1 MEYRAFGRLSGRPSA
16 LGFGCL
22 RFPRHSG
29 RRTEA
34 LGFGMGPLK
43 ALEPARGLGVLSGMS
58 TMVVGRLAEAFR
70 SKTAIPCTYCGYCRV
85 CPQGLSLPEVFERY

>member
-1 MEYRAFGRLSGRPSA
+1 
-16 LGFGCL
+16 
-22 RFPRHSG
+22 
-29 RRTEA
+29 
-34 LGFGMGPLK
+34 
-43 ALEPARGLGVLSGMS
+43 MS